1 MAEAGP
7 LQGIRVVEMVG
18 IGPAPFAAM
27 ILADL
32 GAEIIRI
39 DRPTPSG
46 NGIVR
51 TARFDLVARGRR
63 SVILD
68 LKRPEAVA
76 CALDLVAGADA
87 LIEGFRPGVMER
99 LGLGPDACRAR
110 NPRLVYGR
118 LTGWGQTGP
127 LAQSPGH
134 DLNYLGLTGILDMIG
149 RENEAP
155 VPPLNLVADYA
166 GGSLM
171 LVAGLLAALVHVQR
185 GGEGQVV
192 DAAMVD
198 GVALLGTAMTGL
210 RAAGLHNGPRGTNI
224 LDGGAPYYDAYI
236 CADGNYLSVAPI
248 EAKFRTVFLETLG
261 FEPAEFPDL
270 DDRSAWPEARRLI
283 GIRIAERSRDDWC
296 ALFDGSD
303 ACVAPVLTPLEA
315 PDHPHNA
322 ARATH
327 ISIGGIVQPAPAP
340 RFDKTP
346 SSLPAAPEVRPG
358 ADGAAALKDWGIDP
372 TRIARLIK
380 TGAVGAPQQQE

>member
-1 MAEAGP
+1 MAEGGP
-7 LQGIRVVEMVG
+7 LQGVKIVEMVG

-27 ILADL
+27 MLADL
-32 GAEIIRI
+32 GAEVIRI

-51 TARFDLVARGRR
+51 AARFDLVARGRR

-68 LKRPEAVA
+68 LKRSEAVA
-76 CALDLVAGADA
+76 CALDIVAGADA

-99 LGLGPDACRAR
+99 LGLGPDACHAR

-127 LAQSPGH
+127 LAQVPGH

-149 RENEAP
+149 REGEAP
-155 VPPLNLVADYA
+155 APPLNLVADYA

-171 LVAGLLAALVHVQR
+171 LVAGLLAALLNVQR

-198 GVALLGTAMTGL
+198 GVALLGTAMAGL

-224 LDGGAPYYDAYI
+224 LDGGAPYYDVYA
-236 CADGNYLSVAPI
+236 CADGAHLSVAPI
-248 EAKFRTVFLETLG
+248 EPKFRTAFLKILG
-261 FEPAEFPDL
+261 FDPVGFPDL
-270 DDRSAWPEARRLI
+270 DDRAAWPEARRLI
-283 GIRIAERSRDDWC
+283 AARLAERSRDDWC

-303 ACVAPVLTPLEA
+303 ACVTPVLTPLEA
-315 PDHPHNA
+315 PYHPHNA
-322 ARATH
+322 ARSMH
-327 ISIGGIVQPAPAP
+327 VQIGDIVQPAPAP
-340 RFDKTP
+340 RFSKTP
-346 SSLPAAPEVRPG
+346 ASLPTPPEERPG
-358 ADGAAALKDWGIDP
+358 TDCAAVLTDWGIDP
-372 TRIARLIK
+372 ARVADLIE
-380 TGAVGAPQQQE
+380 TGAARAPRQQE